1 MNILVIADNIRANE
15 FKQKVA
21 SLNNIQTIY
30 IEPNESVTLDLLNH
44 YEVVFD
50 LNFNGNETSIEH
62 YAKIQNRIIV
72 LNAVTNSLH
81 QFYAAIHHSK
91 SFFAGI
97 NALPTF
103 INKPKVELSVC
114 ETSHQPMIAKLFEKL
129 NWQTEFV
136 GDRVGMIT
144 PRVVCMIINEACYTL
159 QEGTASKNDID
170 LAMKLGTNYPFG
182 PFEWMEKIGVRNVY
196 ETLQALYNDTF
207 NERYKICPLLK
218 SWYLETA

>member
-1 MNILVIADNIRANE
+1 MNILVIADNIRAQE

-21 SLNNIQTIY
+21 SLNNIQIVYT
-30 IEPNESVTLDLLNH
+30 EPNESVTLDLLNH

-50 LNFNGNETSIEH
+50 LNFNGNEISMEH

-91 SFFAGI
+91 SFFVGI

-103 INKPKVELSVC
+103 INKPKAELSVC
-114 ETSHQPMIAKLFEKL
+114 KTSHQPMITKLFEKL

-136 GDRVGMIT
+136 SDRVGMIT

-182 PFEWMEKIGVRNVY
+182 PFEWMEKIGIKNVY
-196 ETLQALYNDTF
+196 ATLQALYSDTKD
-207 NERYKICPLLK
+207 ERYKICPLLK
-218 SWYLETA
+218 TWYLQS